1 MTEETPHHQRRC
13 NDCREWIDARA
24 QTCYL
29 CGGERDETN
38 TAAVT
43 AAHAERM
50 NGHLYGEGNAAMRD
64 HAATR
69 NIPQGG
75 MNGKVGPS
83 GNAYAGAR
91 GRNEL
96 YAHIRQQ
103 LREATG
109 A

>member
-1 MTEETPHHQRRC
+1 MTEESHKQRLC
-13 NDCREWIDARA
+13 MDCREWIDARA
-24 QTCYL
+24 VTCYL
-29 CGGERDETN
+29 CGAEKETEV
-38 TAAVT
+38 AASVL
-43 AAHAERM
+43 AAERERL

-69 NIPQGG
+69 NIPTRASG
-75 MNGKVGPS
+75 VGPQ

-91 GRNEL
+91 GRQDL
-96 YAHIRQQ
+96 YNHIRQQ

>member
-1 MTEETPHHQRRC
+1 MTESHKQRMC
-13 NDCREWIDARA
+13 MDCREWIDARA
-24 QTCYL
+24 ATCYL
-29 CGGERDETN
+29 CGAEKETEL
-38 TAAVT
+38 AGSALQ
-43 AAHAERM
+43 AHTERM
-50 NGHLYGEGNAAMRD
+50 NAHLFGEGNAAMRD

-69 NIPQGG
+69 NIPSGNLNGRQG
-75 MNGKVGPS
+75 PQ